1 LISPVAWHKSR
12 TIANRGGRQD
22 LREKNP
28 LCIVGREEEV
38 ERGERGVGFYHVTI
52 RPANFFGISF
62 YSAFIQQ
69 EYRAVT

>member
-1 LISPVAWHKSR
+1 
-12 TIANRGGRQD
+12 

-28 LCIVGREEEV
+28 PCIVVREEEV